1 MKLFQTVAAGFRS
14 FRTLSTLVSSHGHR
28 RKMIVRISS
37 FACTGAAGVALIYY
51 QSSVAAASKPDVFQF
66 MAEPVSPP
74 SVLANEDDIK
84 AKMELMIM
92 KTQAEFCR
100 ALEAEEGPN
109 IKFHVDRWLRSEGG
123 GGVTCVL
130 QEGQTFE
137 KAGVNVSVVHG
148 NLPPNAVAQ
157 MRARGKNLAK
167 DKELPF
173 FAIGISSVI
182 HPRNPHVPTV
192 HFNYRY
198 FELTNDD
205 GQKFVSI
212 THMLIF
218 F

>member
-1 MKLFQTVAAGFRS
+1 V
-14 FRTLSTLVSSHGHR
+14 
-28 RKMIVRISS
+28 
-37 FACTGAAGVALIYY
+37 
-51 QSSVAAASKPDVFQF
+51 DQF
-66 MAEPVSPP
+66 
-74 SVLANEDDIK
+74 IF
-84 AKMELMIM
+84 
-92 KTQAEFCR
+92 QAEFCR
-100 ALEAEEGPN
+100 ALEAEEAPN
-109 IKFHVDRWLRSEGG
+109 VKFHVDRWLRPEGG

-148 NLPPNAVAQ
+148 NLPPTAVAQ

-205 GQKFVSI
+205 GQKFVSY
-212 THMLIF
+212 THILISYMNTN
-218 F
+218 

>member
-1 MKLFQTVAAGFRS
+1 
-14 FRTLSTLVSSHGHR
+14 
-28 RKMIVRISS
+28 
-37 FACTGAAGVALIYY
+37 
-51 QSSVAAASKPDVFQF
+51 
-66 MAEPVSPP
+66 MAEPISPP

-84 AKMELMIM
+84 AKMELLIM
-92 KTQAEFCR
+92 KTQVIFSHKFFFSCIFKLDHFIFQTEFCR
-100 ALEAEEGPN
+100 ALEAEEAPN
-109 IKFHVDRWLRSEGG
+109 VKFHVDRWLRPEGG

-182 HPRNPHVPTV
+182 HPRNPHAPTI

-205 GQKFVSI
+205 GQKFVSY
-212 THMLIF
+212 THILISYMNTN
-218 F
+218 